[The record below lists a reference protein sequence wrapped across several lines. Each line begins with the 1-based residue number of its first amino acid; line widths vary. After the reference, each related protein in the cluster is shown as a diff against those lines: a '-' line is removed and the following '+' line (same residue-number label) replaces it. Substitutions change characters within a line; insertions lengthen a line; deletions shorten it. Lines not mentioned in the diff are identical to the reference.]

1 MKSIQPYP
9 QVSGLLINIHS
20 LVLKIDGFFGVSYR
34 LKLREW
40 KIGIKLASHV
50 RDNFGHK
57 LEFCFWK
64 QNKNDKRDVSSRPN
78 IHSTYSIMILAS
90 STSRQ
95 RYHLFVADGRV
106 TETVVTLEGNT
117 LKKVQVPDV
126 STGYH
131 TTEEVGDENKFCGQT
146 TKKGGGSP
154 INRSMFFF
162 VYLP

>member
-1 MKSIQPYP
+1 
-9 QVSGLLINIHS
+9 
-20 LVLKIDGFFGVSYR
+20 
-34 LKLREW
+34 
-40 KIGIKLASHV
+40 
-50 RDNFGHK
+50 
-57 LEFCFWK
+57 
-64 QNKNDKRDVSSRPN
+64 
-78 IHSTYSIMILAS
+78 MILAS
-90 STSRQ
+90 SLPASRQ

-162 VYLP
+162 VYLR